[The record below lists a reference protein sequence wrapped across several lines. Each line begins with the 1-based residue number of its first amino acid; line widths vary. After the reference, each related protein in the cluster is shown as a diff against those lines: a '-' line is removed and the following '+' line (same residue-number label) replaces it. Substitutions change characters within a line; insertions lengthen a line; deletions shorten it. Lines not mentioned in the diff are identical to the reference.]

1 MGLQSTEARVPAPR
15 TPWPWR
21 EGKFY
26 IPACANRFRLVL
38 LIGKGRATNVAQFKE
53 IMRLIFICV
62 ALFQLASISGDSGN
76 VWRCSCWN
84 DMLKKG
90 TSSTA
95 ANDLWNTGCFLL
107 LFKEITI
114 IKNITQLFKKK
125 SSKSDLTTK
134 TMSVVKTSENAVTEF
149 TKIYCF
155 NKWPE
160 S

>member
-1 MGLQSTEARVPAPR
+1 MTSETLGA
-15 TPWPWR
+15 
-21 EGKFY
+21 F
-26 IPACANRFRLVL
+26 C
-38 LIGKGRATNVAQFKE
+38 
-53 IMRLIFICV
+53 IF
-62 ALFQLASISGDSGN
+62 
-76 VWRCSCWN
+76 
-84 DMLKKG
+84 
-90 TSSTA
+90 
-95 ANDLWNTGCFLL
+95 L

-155 NKWPE
+155 NKCPE